1 MQKMNEEKLIP
12 LPKVLAGGWNVESIR
27 KLAESEERLPIRMMN
42 DFAIKRVLHNKKA
55 LKGLLSSLLDIP
67 VDEIRSLEFADSVLG
82 AEYVE
87 EHGGILDIRILMNR
101 GKRIN
106 VEMQIRFFEG
116 WEERSLFYLSRMFVE
131 GFEKGEDYK
140 TIEAC
145 IHISILGYSLSEA
158 EGFYSV
164 IELRNRKTGR
174 LYSDKF
180 SLRVLYLNK
189 VDDATEEEKQTG
201 VYRWAKMISAT
212 DWEVLEEMAAQDEYR
227 SAALEELKKINA
239 DKELRYLYL
248 RQEMAES
255 DRVTMRNTDLKMGRE
270 EGRAEGIRAMVQ
282 DNLEEQ
288 VPESR
293 IIEKLQKYFSL
304 DYDAAVNYLDKF
316 KKQ

>member
-1 MQKMNEEKLIP
+1 MRKVNKGEPIQ
-12 LPKVLAGGWNVESIR
+12 LPKTMADGWNADRIR
-27 KLAESEERLPIRMMN
+27 KLAESGERLPIRMMN

-67 VDEIRSLEFADSVLG
+67 VNEIRSLEFADSVLSG
-82 AEYVE
+82 EYAE
-87 EHGGILDIRILMNR
+87 EHGGILDIRIIMNND
-101 GKRIN
+101 KRIN
-106 VEMQIRFFEG
+106 VEMQIRFFAG

-131 GFEKGEDYK
+131 GFEKGGDYK

-145 IHISILGYSLSEA
+145 IHISILGYSLSET
-158 EGFYSV
+158 EGFYSI

-189 VDDATEEEKQTG
+189 VDDATEEEKQTD

-227 SAALEELKKINA
+227 SAALEELRKINA

-255 DRVTMRNTDLKMGRE
+255 DRVTMRNTDIQLGRE
-270 EGRAEGIRAMVQ
+270 EGIRAMVCE
-282 DNLEEQ
+282 NLEEHI
-288 VPESR
+288 PESR

-304 DYDAAVNYLDKF
+304 DYDTAVNYLDKF